1 MPFVVVC
8 RNLVF
13 MKTTLFIFCLAIC
26 QCSFCQFKDT
36 LAITINQE
44 LFSHKEIKDSGY
56 RHIQVVRHSQFHESA
71 KRVPNIFIDTIYE
84 AWYNAEGSL
93 TKEFSRSAERD
104 SIISF
109 YVYTPQNLLQQIKIV
124 HYNALPSGGTGIP
137 DTVLKNYS
145 NGILDNEVYK
155 QPSEYNQHSTFIQYY
170 YTRDR
175 RLKQKVSTTGSYEE
189 VTMYYH
195 DAVGKLTREVW
206 IACYDSKRGQLKDS
220 IVTIRKYDN
229 RGQLLEV
236 NKQPSDS
243 YYLTFTYEDTNV
255 DAYEKYKY
263 DNEGRKIYSSN
274 INLKEWAS
282 DPMLK
287 YAYSDKAY
295 KKVYFEPRGYTEKWY
310 DNKNKLTETN
320 YYHIV
325 RQNLNSYAYKTE
337 LFNQATKFTDFISP
351 QSSLPE
357 TIQYYSSVY
366 SKRYFFQYSK

>member
-1 MPFVVVC
+1 
-8 RNLVF
+8 